1 MASTDNMAL
10 VKTGEVVDYY
20 YYDRNNLQKTAF
32 KTIQNNRF
40 TSAFQTLSQGTNTII
55 VSPLDGITD
64 VMAVFQL
71 PTQSY
76 TGLALNRG
84 WGYGLIKNVS
94 IRYGGSTMV
103 QMTGKQI
110 LLQNMYQACSKEQ
123 KDLVYSA
130 GGAECLTAGAFAGD
144 NMYAYCYISLP
155 HSSLSADETKP
166 LPCPTDLLT
175 SPVVITIEINPL
187 SSIFSVQGGT
197 APTQLAKAY
206 AQIQQVLFQDKGDR
220 LASRAVIKD
229 KIYSYPVSYFQ
240 QEYTTNISGNT
251 STPIPIN
258 LTGFRSGECKSIILW
273 LTKPTDETGATK
285 NINRVYLP
293 RNLTLSWNGETLFQS
308 EGTASILFNLANEKS
323 TPVFDGSVVSWT
335 GSAFTSLPTNQVY
348 AVVPFAQFSDAVF
361 GSHVHVSGL
370 AVQNAVVNL
379 SLTTPDTDAYVLHA
393 VYLYNS
399 SLLFSN
405 GNAEFV
411 F

>member
-1 MASTDNMAL
+1 MATTDNMEL
-10 VKTGEVVDYY
+10 VKTGSVVDYY
-20 YYDRNNLQKTAF
+20 YYNKDNLQKTAF

-40 TSAFQTLSQGTNTII
+40 TSAFQTLTQGTNTII

-64 VMAVFQL
+64 VMCVFKL

-76 TGLALNRG
+76 SGLALNRG
-84 WGYGLIKNVS
+84 WGYGLIRNVS

-103 QMTGKQI
+103 QMTGKQV
-110 LLQNMYQACSKEQ
+110 LLQNMFQAISKEQ
-123 KDLVYSA
+123 KDLIYSA
-130 GGAECLTAGAFAGD
+130 GGAECLTAGSFAGD
-144 NMYAYCYISLP
+144 NMYAYVAISLP
-155 HSSLSADETKP
+155 HSSVACDETKP
-166 LPCPTDLLT
+166 LPLPSDLLK
-175 SPVVITIEINPL
+175 SPIVITVEINPL

-197 APTQLAKAY
+197 APTQLASAY

-220 LASRAVIKD
+220 LAARQELSG

-240 QEYTTNISGNT
+240 QEYTTNITGNT
-251 STPIPIN
+251 SVPIPIN
-258 LTGFRSGECKSIILW
+258 LTGFRSGSCKSILLW
-273 LTKPTDETGATK
+273 LTKPTDESGTTK

-293 RNLTLSWNGETLFQS
+293 RNITLSWNGETLFQT
-308 EGTASILFNLANEKS
+308 EGTASVLFNLVNEKS

-361 GSHVHVSGL
+361 GTHVNVPGL
-370 AVQNAVVNL
+370 SVQNAVVNL

-399 SLLFSN
+399 ALLFAD